1 VSIVGGQDAGRSTT
15 SGIRGVY
22 VLSGLHESTLTVR
35 VSDTNHV
42 AYSQVVNLTSDLNL
56 DFSLEPTFPHIVL
69 TGVVTDALTS
79 APIQDAV
86 VYINGR
92 YHTSTHNTGFYT
104 LSGYLDFPPGYSFT
118 FISAD
123 GYVTDYRYIRGV
135 VQNAR
140 LRRITRIA
148 AGDSMVVT
156 VEPDDTLCVNN
167 VQDFP
172 GFGLVYVCGNVRV
185 TIPANGILTV
195 QGLASVDGIVPG
207 LEVEIPNP
215 NGPCCSERLENPTS
229 IAVKAGDEVTVNVEM
244 PSTLTTS
251 QSFKVMTTFRS
262 Q

>member
-1 VSIVGGQDAGRSTT
+1 
-15 SGIRGVY
+15 
-22 VLSGLHESTLTVR
+22 
-35 VSDTNHV
+35 
-42 AYSQVVNLTSDLNL
+42 
-56 DFSLEPTFPHIVL
+56 
-69 TGVVTDALTS
+69 
-79 APIQDAV
+79 
-86 VYINGR
+86 
-92 YHTSTHNTGFYT
+92 
-104 LSGYLDFPPGYSFT
+104 
-118 FISAD
+118 
-123 GYVTDYRYIRGV
+123 
-135 VQNAR
+135 
-140 LRRITRIA
+140 
-148 AGDSMVVT
+148 MVVT